1 MTLLWLCDGLI
12 VTHILLV
19 FVTHQMTIMTKNMI
33 ATATLNKYDHEMGMM
48 KTWSKS
54 WQSQPDEEHDGTS
67 NVEPGEVDE
76 VGDEPVGGGVGGP
89 DGSHYLEIGGLT
101 PILAS
106 ITNFHI
112 GFLGLKKSF
121 FWFRRTTRDK
131 KKRKN
136 QAGKY
141 GPKKKTNRPKSRRRT
156 WGRSIAQQILIRPW
170 WEQWLLI
177 CPSWCRQEECT
188 KCRQMYQM

>member
-1 MTLLWLCDGLI
+1 MKWVWWKHDHNHDKANLTRNMMAQAMLSPVKLMKLAMNPLEEELAGL
-12 VTHILLV
+12 
-19 FVTHQMTIMTKNMI
+19 
-33 ATATLNKYDHEMGMM
+33 MGHT
-48 KTWSKS
+48 TWK
-54 WQSQPDEEHDGTS
+54 
-67 NVEPGEVDE
+67 
-76 VGDEPVGGGVGGP
+76 
-89 DGSHYLEIGGLT
+89 LAGLR

-112 GFLGLKKSF
+112 GFLGLKTSF